1 MITYGRE
8 TGINIKNMELFN
20 HDRTFPQQRVGYA
33 EKQKPYWYANC
44 IDYIISAG
52 MSFNDRTDT
61 ETKLSILHGNIPNSF
76 YKKTLNPYNSNNE
89 KYTRFPATMR
99 NLDIMNDIIRRYVSE
114 YFKGIHEF
122 IVSANNPE
130 IVLKKNAKL
139 REEIGNMA
147 AQAFKQEFERRLQ
160 ELQAQAQQQGTPPE
174 QVNVQEAMPDPEK
187 FIEDFNRNYIDD
199 ESKQGQEL
207 LGYIRSIT
215 ADTMIYLASFFDYV
229 SLGECYTYSDIRG
242 ETIIK
247 EHVPCIEAFPIPNSN
262 FFVEDHDMFARK
274 MLLSYSQI
282 IDMFDDYFDDK
293 DRKFLETYYSKDV
306 NSGPVKLL
314 YSKYFE
320 TYPDV
325 CEKFTNEE
333 RDLFKKE
340 PVSIHENN
348 NNLFDVWHV
357 VWRGEAR
364 RGILTYMNE
373 QGFVTTR
380 IVDESY
386 KLNREAGDI
395 SIEWAYEEQVYEGYR
410 IGSRNTAIYPI
421 KARPV
426 AYQRN
431 GKLPYNGIMEI
442 IPYMGK
448 FSIIKTVTPFQI
460 MRNIFAYHR
469 EMVIAKNKML
479 ILVLPES
486 LVSSDSED
494 KVYKMAA
501 DGILLVDDSE
511 DSNSQKT
518 AQIRLLN
525 ANLGDYI
532 AQITQ
537 LMDATRQEAWDSV
550 DMNAQRYGDIAQSA
564 GAATTQEAVAR
575 SSMGSVIIVEVFDQ
589 MRRRD
594 YQRDID
600 FAKLAFIDGLNTSY
614 LDAEGTRHYISLD
627 VNSFIYSDYGVVVK
641 NDSKEKDKLD
651 QLRQWAFSAAQNG
664 DLDMALAAIT
674 GDNISQI
681 KATIDR
687 FNEIKQQHEE
697 QMKQVDAQ
705 LKEEEIQNKLREIEA
720 KGQQDKELEELKF
733 QHEMQLKYVDVDMS
747 MLGTTGGDE
756 AEQAKNRLAAAAE
769 ENKANIEREKLNVAR
784 QQMQAD
790 LYNKAAD
797 RAVKMEDIKSKERI
811 AKTNKNKYDK

>member
-1 MITYGRE
+1 
-8 TGINIKNMELFN
+8 MEIFN
-20 HDRTFPQQRVGYA
+20 DKSFPRQRVPSSEKNKA
-33 EKQKPYWYANC
+33 EWYSNC

-52 MSFNDRTDT
+52 LSFNDRKDS
-61 ETKLSILHGNIPNSF
+61 ETKLAILHGDIPNSF
-76 YKKTLNPYNSNNE
+76 YKKTLNPYNSNDE

-99 NLDIMNDIIRRYVSE
+99 NLDIMRDVIRRYVSE

-122 IVSANNPE
+122 IVGANNPN

-139 REEIGNMA
+139 REEIGVMA
-147 AQAFKQEFERRLQ
+147 SQAFKQEFEKRLQ
-160 ELQAQAQQQGTPPE
+160 QMQAEAAQQGTPPD
-174 QVNVQEAMPDPEK
+174 QINPQDAMPDPEE
-187 FIEDFNRNYIDD
+187 FINNFNENNIDD
-199 ESKQGQEL
+199 ESKQGQEVL
-207 LGYIRSIT
+207 NYIRSIT
-215 ADTMIYLASFFDYV
+215 ADIMVYLCAFFEYV
-229 SLGECYTYSDIRG
+229 ALGECYTYSDVRG
-242 ETIIK
+242 ENVIK
-247 EHVPCIEAFPIPNSN
+247 EYVPVLEAYPIPNGN
-262 FFVEDHDMFARK
+262 FFVEEHDMFARR

-282 IDMFDDYFDDK
+282 MDMFDEYLDEK
-293 DRKFLETYYSKDV
+293 DRKFLEEYYSKDTS
-306 NSGPVKLL
+306 SGSVHLM

-325 CEKFTNEE
+325 CEKFTKEE
-333 RDLFKKE
+333 RDLFKKQ
-340 PVSIHENN
+340 PVSIAAENG
-348 NNLFDVWHV
+348 NLWEVWHV
-357 VWRGEAR
+357 VWKGEAR

-373 QGFVTTR
+373 VGFVTQR
-380 IVDESY
+380 VVEENY
-386 KLNREAGDI
+386 KLDTQAGDI
-395 SIEWAYEEQVYEGYR
+395 SIEWDYEPQIYEGYR
-410 IGSRNTAIYPI
+410 IGGRSNAIYPI
-421 KARPV
+421 KFRPV
-426 AYQRN
+426 AFQRDN
-431 GKLPYNGIMEI
+431 KLPYNGVMEVL
-442 IPYMGK
+442 PYMGK
-448 FSIIKTVTPFQI
+448 FSIIETITPFQI

-486 LVSSDSED
+486 LVADNSED

-511 DSNSQKT
+511 DSNSQKM

-525 ANLGDYI
+525 AQMGDYI
-532 AQITQ
+532 TQITN
-537 LMDATRQEAWDSV
+537 LMEATRQEAWDTV

-600 FAKLAFIDGLNTSY
+600 FGKLAYIDGLDTAYFDQDGN
-614 LDAEGTRHYISLD
+614 RHYLSLD
-627 VNSFIYSDYGVVVK
+627 VNNYIYSDLGVIVK
-641 NDSKEKDKLD
+641 NDSKEKDKLS
-651 QLRQWAFSAAQNG
+651 QLRNWAFSAAQNG

-681 KATIDR
+681 KATIQK

-697 QMKQVDAQ
+697 MMKQVDAQ

-733 QHEMQLKYVDVDMS
+733 QHEMQLKYVDVDMA
-747 MLGTTGGDE
+747 MLGNTGGDE
-756 AEQAKNRLAAAAE
+756 SEQAKNRLAAATE
-769 ENKANIEREKLNVAR
+769 ENRLNIEREKINMQR
-784 QQMQAD
+784 QQMQSD

-811 AKTNKNKYDK
+811 AKENKNKYDK

>member
-1 MITYGRE
+1 
-8 TGINIKNMELFN
+8 MEFFN
-20 HDRTFPQQRVGYA
+20 HDRSFPKQRVGYA

-52 MSFNDRTDT
+52 MSFNDRSDT
-61 ETKLSILHGNIPNSF
+61 ETKLSILHGDIPNSY
-76 YKKTLNPYNSNNE
+76 YKKTLNPYNSNKE

-99 NLDIMNDIIRRYVSE
+99 NLDIMNDVVRRYVSE

-122 IVSANNPE
+122 VVGASNTD

-139 REEIGNMA
+139 REEIGVMA
-147 AQAFKQEFERRLQ
+147 AQAFQQEFERRLQ
-160 ELQAQAQQQGTPPE
+160 EMQAQAQQQGTPPE
-174 QVNVQEAMPDPEK
+174 QINPQDAMPDPEE
-187 FIEDFNRNYIDD
+187 FIKNFNDNYIDD
-199 ESKQGQEL
+199 ESKQGQEVL
-207 LGYIRSIT
+207 HYIRSIT
-215 ADTMIYLASFFDYV
+215 ADTMIYLSSFFDYV
-229 SLGECYTYSDIRG
+229 ALGECYTYSDVRG
-242 ETIIK
+242 EKIIK
-247 EHVPCIEAFPIPNSN
+247 EHVPVMEAFPIPNGN
-262 FFVEDHDMFARK
+262 FFVEEHDMFARR

-282 IDMFDDYFDDK
+282 VDMFDDYLDKK
-293 DRKFLETYYSKDV
+293 DREFLETFYGRDI
-306 NSGPVKLL
+306 NSGPTKLM

-325 CEKFTNEE
+325 CEKFSTEE

-340 PVSIHENN
+340 GISLAERN
-348 NNLFDVWHV
+348 NNLFEVWHV
-357 VWRGEAR
+357 VWKGEAR

-373 QGFVTTR
+373 SGFVTTR
-380 IVDESY
+380 IVDETY

-395 SIEWAYEEQVYEGYR
+395 NIEWEYEPQVYEGYR
-410 IGSRNTAIYPI
+410 IGGRYNAIYPI
-421 KARPV
+421 KSRPIPFE
-426 AYQRN
+426 RG
-431 GKLPYNGIMEI
+431 GKLPYNGVMEI
-442 IPYMGK
+442 LPYMGQ
-448 FSIIKTVTPFQI
+448 FSIIKIITPFQI

-479 ILVLPES
+479 ILLLPES
-486 LVSSDSED
+486 LVASDSED

-501 DGILLVDDSE
+501 DGVLLVDDSE
-511 DSNSQKT
+511 DTNSQKM
-518 AQIRLLN
+518 ANVRLLN
-525 ANLGDYI
+525 AQMGDYI
-532 AQITQ
+532 AQITD
-537 LMDATRQEAWDSV
+537 LMAATKQEAWDCV
-550 DMNAQRYGDIAQSA
+550 DMNSQRYGDIAQSA
-564 GAATTQEAVAR
+564 GIGTTQEAVAR
-575 SSMGSVIIVEVFDQ
+575 SSMGSVVIIEVFDQ

-600 FAKLAFIDGLNTSY
+600 FAKLAYIDGLDTAYFDQDGN
-614 LDAEGTRHYISLD
+614 RHYISLD
-627 VNSFIYSDYGVVVK
+627 VNSFIYSDYGVIVK
-641 NDSKEKDKLD
+641 NDSKEKDKIE

-681 KATIDR
+681 KATIQK

-697 QMKQVDAQ
+697 QMRQVDAQ
-705 LKEEEIQNKLREIEA
+705 LKEEEIQNKLRQIEA
-720 KGQQDKELEELKF
+720 QGQQDKELEELKF
-733 QHEMQLKYVDVDMS
+733 QHEMALKYIDVDMS

-756 AEQAKNRLAAAAE
+756 AEQAKNRLAAATE
-769 ENKANIEREKLNVAR
+769 ENRLNIEREKLNVTR